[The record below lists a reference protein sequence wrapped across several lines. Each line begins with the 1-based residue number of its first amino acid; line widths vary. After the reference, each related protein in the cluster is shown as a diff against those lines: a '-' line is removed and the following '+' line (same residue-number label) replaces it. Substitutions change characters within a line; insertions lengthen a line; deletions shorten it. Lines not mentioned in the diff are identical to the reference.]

1 MNAPIAMDIAITPNN
16 PNPILQTFDVV
27 VNT

>member
-16 PNPILQTFDVV
+16 PNPIPQAIDVV